1 MQKDANQEYKAYYMQ
16 WLDELSFS
24 LLGTLN
30 YVLLRRKSRNPEEI
44 SYQLPNLMF
53 YRVIA

>member
-1 MQKDANQEYKAYYMQ
+1 MQKDANREYKAYYMQ

-30 YVLLRRKSRNPEEI
+30 YDTIEQG
-44 SYQLPNLMF
+44 YG
-53 YRVIA
+53 